1 MICPVCKN
9 SMLVIERDRIEL
21 DHCSNCGG
29 IWFDSGELELLLS
42 SLKITGADTFL
53 KGILDSPEE
62 KTNEHLRR
70 CPICSRKMKKTVI
83 GTNTKVM
90 VDVCRRGDGLWFDGG
105 ELDTLL
111 NQVGNNSN
119 GSADGGRKLS
129 AFLDDVFH
137 ARGADKQS

>member
-21 DHCSNCGG
+21 DHCTECGG

-42 SLKITGADTFL
+42 GLGVAGADTFL
-53 KGILDSPEE
+53 KGILGRPEA
-62 KTNEHLRR
+62 KTDEHLRH

-83 GTNTKVM
+83 GTSSKVM
-90 VDVCRRGDGLWFDGG
+90 VDACRRGDGLWLDGG

-111 NQVGNNSN
+111 GQVGTTSTN
-119 GSADGGRKLS
+119 GADGGRKLS
-129 AFLDDVFH
+129 AFLSDVFR